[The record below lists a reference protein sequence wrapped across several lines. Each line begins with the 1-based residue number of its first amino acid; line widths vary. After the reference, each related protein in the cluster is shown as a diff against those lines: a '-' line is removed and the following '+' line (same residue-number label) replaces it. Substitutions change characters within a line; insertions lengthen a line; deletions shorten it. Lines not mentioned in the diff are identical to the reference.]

1 MIKVRPLAAR
11 VIVRREEAEE
21 VSKGGIIIVEEAKE
35 KPARGVVTA
44 IGEGYRSENGTITP
58 LDIEVGDVVLFG
70 KYAGSEINLEDEHDY
85 LLLTEMDI
93 QAVIEE

>member
-11 VIVRREEAEE
+11 VIVQREAAAE
-21 VSKGGIIIVEEAKE
+21 VSKGGIILVDDAKE

-44 IGEGYRSENGTITP
+44 IGCGYRSEDGTITP
-58 LDIEVGDVVLFG
+58 LDVAVGDKVLFG
-70 KYAGSEINLEDEHDY
+70 KYAGSEIDLEDDNEY

-93 QAVIEE
+93 QAVIEG